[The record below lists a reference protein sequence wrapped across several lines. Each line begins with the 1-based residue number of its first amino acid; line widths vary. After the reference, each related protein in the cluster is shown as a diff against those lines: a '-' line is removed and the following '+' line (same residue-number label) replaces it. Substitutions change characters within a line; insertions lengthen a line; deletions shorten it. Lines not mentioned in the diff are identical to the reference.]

1 MTKITMT
8 YDKTKYLINLCAS
21 QVPAEHAQVLAN
33 PVEFVVA
40 CDGSVRQV
48 TVSRQEPEWSLNFK
62 KALVVLFQSTVDTYS
77 MELEQNR
84 VSLLFSVR
92 NDNSCVEKIS
102 LYLIL
107 QFLSFGLYFLNRSSI
122 HQRRDESPGE
132 LKKIRY
138 KEDVKTL
145 IKLTSYPNI

>member
-1 MTKITMT
+1 MT
-8 YDKTKYLINLCAS
+8 YQTPIIYFLAS
-21 QVPAEHAQVLAN
+21 QVPAEHAQILAN

-92 NDNSCVEKIS
+92 NDNSCVEL
-102 LYLIL
+102 LYHFI
-107 QFLSFGLYFLNRSSI
+107 LSFSFFHSDSIFLTDPASI
-122 HQRRDESPGE
+122 RGE
-132 LKKIRY
+132 
-138 KEDVKTL
+138 
-145 IKLTSYPNI
+145 TSRLAS

>member
-1 MTKITMT
+1 MT

-84 VSLLFSVR
+84 VSLLFFVR
-92 NDNSCVEKIS
+92 NDNSCVL
-102 LYLIL
+102 LYHFIL
-107 QFLSFGLYFLNRSSI
+107 SCIFFHSDFNFLTDPASI
-122 HQRRDESPGE
+122 RGE
-132 LKKIRY
+132 
-138 KEDVKTL
+138 
-145 IKLTSYPNI
+145 TSRLAS

>member
-1 MTKITMT
+1 MT

-84 VSLLFSVR
+84 VSRTLSIRRVKSCYYYITLSYRVVSFNRILFS
-92 NDNSCVEKIS
+92 
-102 LYLIL
+102 
-107 QFLSFGLYFLNRSSI
+107 
-122 HQRRDESPGE
+122 
-132 LKKIRY
+132 
-138 KEDVKTL
+138 
-145 IKLTSYPNI
+145 